1 MTTKK
6 VLLFICGLLCWIY
19 SGAQATGRIKR
30 VLFIG
35 NSYTAV
41 NNLPELVSRFAA
53 SAGDSVFTAMSTPG
67 GFTFQAHSTY
77 APTLNLI
84 QQSGWDF
91 VVLQEQSQRPAFSNA
106 QVQQEVF
113 PFAKTLDS
121 IIHHFNPCAKVVFY
135 RTWGRQNGD
144 QSNCAVWPPVC
155 TYIGMDSLLAL
166 RYRQMADSNQAYLAP
181 VGDVWRNVRNQLPQ
195 INLYQS
201 DGSHPEIAGSY
212 LAAATFYTAFF
223 RTNPEIATFRA
234 GIDSLTASLLRK
246 VVKQVVYD
254 TLTHWNIGKWE
265 PIADFTASIQGL
277 SVQLSNTSSYSSKYY
292 WQFGDGQSDTAW
304 SPVYTYANPG
314 SYLVSLKAEKCGSV
328 DSTAQWINITTSH
341 SQQYLVEED
350 RFCKETGSYRW
361 IWTVTEP
368 RHVSITTIIGKSVY
382 QPVSNIISAA
392 PGTILLLSWE
402 RNGKFYT
409 KKLVF

>member
-113 PFAKTLDS
+113 PYAKTLDS

-155 TYIGMDSLLAL
+155 TYKGMDSLLAL

-181 VGDVWRNVRNQLPQ
+181 VGDVWQKVRNQFPQ
-195 INLYQS
+195 VTLYQS

-234 GIDSLTASLLRK
+234 GIDSLTALLLRK
-246 VVKQVVYD
+246 VVKQVVFD
-254 TLTHWNIGKWE
+254 TLSNWNVGKWD
-265 PIADFTASIQGL
+265 PKASFSFNIQGL
-277 SVQLSNTSSYSSKYY
+277 SVQFNNTSQNSSSSR
-292 WQFGDGQSDTAW
+292 WLFGDGQTDTVW
-304 SPVYTYANPG
+304 SPVHNYLLPG
-314 SYLVSLKAEKCGSV
+314 SYSISLKTEKCDWQ
-328 DSTAQWINITTSH
+328 DSTSH
-341 SQQYLVEED
+341 SINLTTTLSEEPLVEED
-350 RFCKETGSYRW
+350 RFLKENGSYKW
-361 IWTVTEP
+361 IMPSAATSFAIVT
-368 RHVSITTIIGKSVY
+368 ITGQNVHQSVEN
-382 QPVSNIISAA
+382 VISAV
-392 PGTILLLSWE
+392 PGTVLILRWE
-402 RNGKFYT
+402 RNGKYFT